1 MSAQVWLGGMIVGS
15 VLVIGLGSRGDSA
28 DPPPAPR
35 VSTEAPWL
43 TPQAAAEIIGPD
55 GTLGPLFQGVTL
67 GGLAPSPEVRANIAA
82 FARAH
87 GVDIQLEIIDDE
99 LAAVRFD
106 VTFGGCCGYEAADVL
121 AKRLGRPR
129 LSTCCGCNEFDWID
143 DWAIA
148 LEDGVHM
155 RARVRVNRVLLRW
168 ERVATFDQV
177 VARAEHL
184 LGADRGDVS
193 SGAGDRWREIAAGQY
208 VLELPYAFGAGVFG
222 EHVRVQDR
230 DELGLS
236 VVVDRRRI
244 VEVSFLIGRMEGE
257 DVPAY
262 LRARWGRPRVDAD
275 DHTWIW
281 HTPDR
286 IVTAAFDADDATRR
300 VTLRLRTETLAARQ
314 N

>member
-35 VSTEAPWL
+35 VSPETPWL
-43 TPQAAAEIIGPD
+43 THEAAAEIIGPD
-55 GTLGPLFQGVTL
+55 GTLGPLFHGVTL
-67 GGLAPSPEVRANIAA
+67 GGLAPSPEVRARIAE
-82 FARAH
+82 FARANNV
-87 GVDIQLEIIDDE
+87 GIQLEVVDDE
-99 LAAVRFD
+99 VAAVRFD
-106 VTFGGCCGYEAADVL
+106 VTFGGCCGYEGADVL

-129 LSTCCGCNEFDWID
+129 LDTCCGCREFDWID

-155 RARVRVNRVLLRW
+155 RARVRVNRVQLRW
-168 ERVATFDQV
+168 ERVATFDEV
-177 VARAEHL
+177 LARAEHL
-184 LGADRGDVS
+184 LGADRGDIS
-193 SGAGDRWREIAAGQY
+193 SDARDRWREIAAGQY
-208 VLELPYAFGAGVFG
+208 VLELPYAFGGGSFG
-222 EHVRVQDR
+222 EHVRAQDR

-244 VEVSFLIGRMEGE
+244 VEVSFTIGRMERE
-257 DVPAY
+257 DVRGS
-262 LRARWGRPRVDAD
+262 LWARWGRPRVQSN
-275 DHTWIW
+275 HQTWTW
-281 HTPDR
+281 HKPDR
-286 IVTAAFDADDATRR
+286 IVTADESPPR